1 MGFKLVILSA
11 VRKEEVVGIRSK
23 FPTKVPVR
31 SLFLFLLLFHQHP
44 EFTYM
49 HNCFLNNIQ
58 INNRML
64 LKPFHHFIKKKGFK
78 HKSLKNDI

>member
-44 EFTYM
+44 EFTYAQLFLTFKSILIE
-49 HNCFLNNIQ
+49 CF
-58 INNRML
+58 
-64 LKPFHHFIKKKGFK
+64 
-78 HKSLKNDI
+78 